1 MSDKKDKVTSI
12 DSKRVDR
19 LVDRGHYMSIVE
31 EFEVLRLKLLYD
43 DKLEKQEAIRLVT
56 LCKYIMKYGHS
67 EPFKMSAK
75 YLYERFMEPF
85 DL

>member
-1 MSDKKDKVTSI
+1 MSKEEDKITSI
-12 DSKRVDR
+12 DSKRIDR
-19 LVDRGHYMSIVE
+19 LMERGHYISMAE

-43 DKLEKQEAIRLVT
+43 DELDQREAIRLVT
-56 LCKYIMKYGHS
+56 LCKYFMEYGHS
-67 EPFKMSAK
+67 EPFKLSAK